1 MAGVKEEGNN
11 ADPSQGG
18 KELNQN
24 GQSKMS
30 EEVFR
35 HGPKSIVEGRDQEDE
50 TIRNEELEKSNG
62 QNNGTFGKV
71 VTGARN
77 AVGQTILV

>member
-1 MAGVKEEGNN
+1 MR
-11 ADPSQGG
+11 
-18 KELNQN
+18 
-24 GQSKMS
+24 

-50 TIRNEELEKSNG
+50 TIRNEELKKSNG